1 METIARNY
9 LDDALKSFRDYKK
22 LADKALVQVS
32 DEIFFYTLDP
42 ETNSLAI
49 IVKHL
54 AGNMFS
60 RWTDFL
66 TTDGE
71 KPNRNRD
78 GEFVTPADTTRVALM
93 AHWEA
98 GWQCVFDA
106 IEPLQ
111 PEDLARIITIRGQA
125 HTVLEA
131 INRQLTHYPS
141 HIGQIILLAKHY
153 RSSEWQTLSVPRNRS
168 AEFNNY
174 LGAQTAAGNNPGR
187 FDATQDFVDN
197 SAK

>member
-1 METIARNY
+1 MKTIARNY

-22 LADKALVQVS
+22 LVDKALAQVS
-32 DEIFFYTLDP
+32 DEEFFYTLDP
-42 ETNSLAI
+42 ETNSLAV

-54 AGNMFS
+54 AGNMIS

-71 KPNRNRD
+71 KISRNRD
-78 GEFVTPADTTRVALM
+78 GEFIIQPDSDRAALTE
-93 AHWEA
+93 HWEA
-98 GWQCVFDA
+98 GWQCLFTA

-111 PEDLARIITIRGQA
+111 SEDLARTITIRGQV

>member
-1 METIARNY
+1 MEAIARNY
-9 LDDALKSFRDYKK
+9 LDDALKSFRSYKK
-22 LADKALVQVS
+22 LADKALAQVS
-32 DEIFFYTLDP
+32 DEEFFYTLDP
-42 ETNSLAI
+42 ESNSPAI

-54 AGNMFS
+54 AGNMLS

-78 GEFVTPADTTRVALM
+78 GEFVAPADTTRVALM

-98 GWQCVFDA
+98 GWQCLFTA
-106 IEPLQ
+106 IETLQ
-111 PEDLARIITIRGQA
+111 PKDLERTITIRGQV

-153 RSSEWQTLSVPRNRS
+153 RSSEWQTLSVPRHRS